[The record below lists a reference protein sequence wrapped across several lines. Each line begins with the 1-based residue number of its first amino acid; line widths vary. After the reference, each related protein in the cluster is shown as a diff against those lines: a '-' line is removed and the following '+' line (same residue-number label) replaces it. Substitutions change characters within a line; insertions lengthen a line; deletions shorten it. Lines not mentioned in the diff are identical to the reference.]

1 MQWPSRRIA
10 SRLPVSR
17 ECIANR
23 ASRRL
28 RSVDVIHVLSDL
40 FILRGVS
47 GHARSDNGP
56 ELLQRQ
62 CANSI
67 AAVGAKTAYIMA
79 GSPWENIA

>member
-1 MQWPSRRIA
+1 MQWPPRRIA

-23 ASRRL
+23 GSRRL

-40 FILRGVS
+40 FILRVVS
-47 GHARSDNGP
+47 GHVRSDMVRN
-56 ELLQRQ
+56 LLQSQ

-67 AAVGAKTAYIMA
+67 AAVGAKTAHIMA
-79 GSPWENIA
+79 GSPCENMA